1 MQSLKSNINYT
12 YIHILYIY
20 PHSQA
25 YYQSPLKNSKCAPV
39 PYASFFPKLTLL
51 DKPVKHLSEC
61 TTLITGLGVQRKT
74 EQHDPLK
81 VDKALPKNTA
91 SQPK

>member
-39 PYASFFPKLTLL
+39 PYASFFPEINIVGQT
-51 DKPVKHLSEC
+51 
-61 TTLITGLGVQRKT
+61 RK
-74 EQHDPLK
+74 
-81 VDKALPKNTA
+81 A
-91 SQPK
+91 SLRMYHSYYWFRSSKEDGATRSFKSR